1 MELGKMDCFMAMFKS
16 SIKMQKSFQGII
28 STTRK
33 TEKAEFNTKMEP
45 SLKEFLK
52 MIEQMGSEK

>member
-1 MELGKMDCFMAMFKS
+1 MDCFMAMFKS

-28 STTRK
+28 FTTRK
-33 TEKAEFNTKMEP
+33 TEKVEFNTIMEP